1 MTMGRSAG
9 LPSPDPLP
17 VIATGVRLPWDD
29 VVEDPV
35 AALADARLR
44 LGDTFVVDSGDDRY
58 LFLFSPLGVAALY
71 ALPEETAS
79 KGVADWRMLRRK
91 LPDEVFAGRRV
102 LPHQLFG
109 REDVASY
116 LRNVELAVETAADE
130 LGPEGEVDLFALS
143 RRLGHRVGLA
153 SWGGPGAAEG
163 ARFETLVRAFDQLD
177 GSESFVH
184 PDAMAQVAAT
194 DKAAERAALAEVVA
208 QLGLGLGLEPAQ
220 GRVSESETGGHTLFN
235 RVVAAW
241 ADAAPEE
248 AATGVCLDITLIHV
262 ASMSNLFA
270 ALGWHMVDLM
280 EHPDEADAVRLG
292 DVGLA
297 ETCALESTRMA
308 QRSIMARYTLA
319 PFSIDLEEGPLE
331 IPAGMTVATLLPL
344 TNCSAAPGLDR
355 WDPARW
361 NRRRLRT
368 PNGLAAAELVTVF
381 GHGGHSCPARP
392 FSLAAMTLTSRR
404 LLSQFRWE
412 PSWPAHPRSGFRPD
426 RRRGAFGGAV
436 PCPLLATLSEGG
448 RAWLTNTNE
457 TNTKSNTMT
466 QRRAPRCG
474 SRSGGPC
481 TCRSIRRPTSS
492 RTRSASDWPHPTT
505 SGVNGPTWIRK
516 ARDGFGR
523 ASSPAPVSWRTSWPS
538 RLHTA

>member
-1 MTMGRSAG
+1 MTPREAG
-9 LPSPDPLP
+9 LPSPDPMP

-35 AALADARLR
+35 AALADARSR
-44 LGDTFVVDSGDDRY
+44 LGDTFLVDSGDDHY
-58 LFLFSPLGVAALY
+58 LFLFSPLGVTGLY

-109 REDVASY
+109 REDVAAY

-130 LGPEGEVDLFALS
+130 LGSEGEVDLFSLS

-163 ARFETLVRAFDQLD
+163 ERFETLIRSFDQLD

-184 PDAMAQVAAT
+184 PGAMAHVAAT
-194 DKAAERAALAEVVA
+194 DKAEERAALAEVTA
-208 QLGLGLGLEPAQ
+208 QLGLGLEQRRA
-220 GRVSESETGGHTLFN
+220 SEREGDGAAEHMLFD
-235 RVVAAW
+235 RVVDAW
-241 ADAAPEE
+241 ADAEAEE
-248 AATGVCLDITLIHV
+248 AATGISLDITLIHV

-270 ALGWHMVDLM
+270 ALGWHLVDLM
-280 EHPDEADAVRLG
+280 EHPGEAERVRLG
-292 DVGLA
+292 ETGLA

-319 PFSIDLEEGPLE
+319 SFSIDLEEGPLE
-331 IPAGMTVATLLPL
+331 VPAGMTVATLLPL
-344 TNCSAAPGLDR
+344 TNRSAAPGLDC

-368 PNGLAAAELVTVF
+368 PNGLAAGELVTVF

-412 PSWPAHPRSGFRPD
+412 PSWSEHPD
-426 RRRGAFGGAV
+426 
-436 PCPLLATLSEGG
+436 
-448 RAWLTNTNE
+448 
-457 TNTKSNTMT
+457 
-466 QRRAPRCG
+466 
-474 SRSGGPC
+474 
-481 TCRSIRRPTSS
+481 
-492 RTRSASDWPHPTT
+492 
-505 SGVNGPTWIRK
+505 
-516 ARDGFGR
+516 
-523 ASSPAPVSWRTSWPS
+523 PVSAQIGGVARAAAPCRARYWR
-538 RLHTA
+538 R